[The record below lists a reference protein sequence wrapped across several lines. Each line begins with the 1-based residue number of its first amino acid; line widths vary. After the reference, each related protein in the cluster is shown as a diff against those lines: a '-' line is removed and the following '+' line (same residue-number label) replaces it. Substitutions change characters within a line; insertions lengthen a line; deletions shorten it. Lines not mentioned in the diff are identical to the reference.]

1 MIYWE
6 NAISTESS
14 SAHVEERDHAR
25 IPKPV
30 STGVENGENAENRDQ
45 LRMSIALS
53 AAKQLREITFFLSI
67 TRYEQIIVWIHTPF
81 CCRP

>member
-67 TRYEQIIVWIHTPF
+67 TRYEQIIV
-81 CCRP
+81 